1 MNKKRIFAII
11 TFIILGLFMFA
22 FANPLNDNGEENNAN
37 QAATGNTTNDTTE
50 NEQVLPEPDNNET
63 TQRNATRNNTRRVIA
78 RVDNTTTLDL
88 TIDKANA
95 IDELK
100 KYKDEYQFTDDS
112 AYNKVIDDYTTKIND
127 STTLDDINK
136 NLDEGKNKIDE
147 VINEDLT
154 AYKEA
159 AKKDIKEYAESLNLV
174 TDYTDLLNEYNN
186 KIDDAT
192 TKKAIDKLVSD
203 AKKALDE
210 MKANEVAEAKEKA
223 FKDINEYK
231 QEDQEYIKDI
241 TTTKDEGLKEVE
253 ASNDVKEIEN
263 IVEETKNKIDDL
275 IKNTTFTVNFYH
287 INTHNSNYELL
298 DTQTV
303 HYTKSAKTP
312 EIKKEVTTFYG
323 RVINKFV
330 GWDKDFTEVKT
341 NLDVYANYEVTNVTG
356 SVYVVKEESSN
367 KERLTTDDYERIV
380 KNIEVK
386 LTDDIINAV
395 NTYSKGHEVIV
406 ATDDAT
412 IRSIVSTELPTL
424 YKGNKYKTIEFYV
437 LKVTGDGVHVDG
449 RIHYDKDAELA
460 DKKDAAIDEI
470 KKYRTDDEQYI
481 EEITTIK
488 NDFEN
493 NLDNINNLEDLEK
506 AVKDTKKAIDDAIKN
521 KKFTVT
527 FYGIK
532 GKVLSTQSV
541 TYNTAAN
548 IPDTS
553 GTVTEWNGSIELKF
567 LNWDVKDSALKHVK
581 GNLEVQAKYDVVSAT
596 TKISILK
603 EDLGYDYSTNID
615 DFNHPYNKPEVE
627 KDKYFE
633 LTITK
638 EIVDAV
644 NDYRNKHII
653 VYSDNDEKIREVLKG
668 EPDVFNNN
676 KYKKLQYYVLKLQ
689 GDRFHCDAR
698 VIYDRDAEEL
708 DKAKAELKELIE
720 KAKKLDTTNKTDKSV
735 EDLNNKISKAKDNY
749 KGTDINAIK
758 ESINE
763 LKDIKLVDIK
773 VTDIHVKVNKD
784 KYYDYATKFDIT
796 VTYDDNNG
804 KKNEKTDDYKVT
816 ALDKTEGKHTAT
828 VTYKGQSKTFEYTTV
843 INKIESIKVVNHVP
857 TYWKNQKED
866 ITVTAT
872 YTDDTTKELS
882 SDKYRLDNFKTS
894 SATTKR
900 TATVVLNSNNNI
912 TDKFDYAVSK
922 YSSKEEEDEAIEA
935 EAEAERVK
943 AIKAMKV
950 TVPDGKY
957 YIEFNKLPSGATVNK
972 VYKKGN
978 ISTHTI
984 TLKSS
989 SVVDGKLRYEI
1000 SKTDHAIIR
1009 ATNGEWLNQY
1019 IYIEYIYGDKLYL
1032 VQYNE
1037 KTGNLKLV
1045 SVNRI

>member
-95 IDELK
+95 IDELR

-136 NLDEGKNKIDE
+136 NLDEGKDKIDE
-147 VINEDLT
+147 LINEDLT

-174 TDYTDLLNEYNN
+174 TDYTGLLNEYNN
-186 KIDDAT
+186 KIDEAT

-275 IKNTTFTVNFYH
+275 IKNTTFTVKFYD

-312 EIKKEVTTFYG
+312 EKFEKKDVKTFYG

-341 NLDVYANYEVTNVTG
+341 NLDVYANYEVTKVTG

-367 KERLTTDDYERIV
+367 KERLTTDDYERIE

-386 LTDDIINAV
+386 LTDDIVKAV

-449 RIHYDKDAELA
+449 RIHYDKEAELA

-470 KKYRTDDEQYI
+470 RKYRTDDEQYI

-532 GKVLSTQSV
+532 GKVLSTQQV
-541 TYNTAAN
+541 TYNYAAN

-553 GTVTEWNGSIELKF
+553 GTVTEWNGSIKLKF
-567 LNWDVKDSALKHVK
+567 LNWDVTDYALKHVK

-603 EDLGYDYSTNID
+603 ENLGYDYSTEIK
-615 DFNHPYNKPEVE
+615 DFNHPYNKPEAD
-627 KDKYFE
+627 KDEYFK

-638 EIVDAV
+638 EIVEAV
-644 NDYRNKHII
+644 NNYRNEHII

-698 VIYDRDAEEL
+698 VIYDREAEEL
-708 DKAKAELKELIE
+708 DKAKSELQKLID
-720 KAKKLDTTNKTDKSV
+720 KA
-735 EDLNNKISKAKDNY
+735 EDLNTKDKTDASVKDLKDKISKAKENIE
-749 KGTDINAIK
+749 GNDINAIR
-758 ESINE
+758 ESIND
-763 LKDIKLVDIK
+763 LKNIDLVDIK
-773 VTDIHVKVNKD
+773 VTALYVKVNKD

-804 KKNEKTDDYKVT
+804 KKGVETDDYKVT
-816 ALDKTEGKHTAT
+816 AFDKTEGKHTAT
-828 VTYKGQSKTFEYTTV
+828 VTYKGQSETFEYTTI
-843 INKIESIKVVNHVP
+843 INKIESIKVTNNKSEYYIREKSGIIVV
-857 TYWKNQKED
+857 
-866 ITVTAT
+866 AT
-872 YTDDTTKELS
+872 YTDKSTKNLGTNEYEFIKKFDSSTTTYYKEWYQIH
-882 SDKYRLDNFKTS
+882 YRNNP
-894 SATTKR
+894 R
-900 TATVVLNSNNNI
+900 TATVRANGK
-912 TDKFDYAVSK
+912 TDSFTYSVSRTTI
-922 YSSKEEEDEAIEA
+922 EEFNQSRAN
-935 EAEAERVK
+935 
-943 AIKAMKV
+943 KV
-950 TVPDGKY
+950 TVKLYSDKTIRFENLDSDIDVAKVTKHYTIVGFGYDTYNVTLIPTDDRNVFKLSDKDFNKIHDMNTLFAWQYLEIVYTIDGKEY
-957 YIEFNKLPSGATVNK
+957 
-972 VYKKGN
+972 
-978 ISTHTI
+978 
-984 TLKSS
+984 
-989 SVVDGKLRYEI
+989 SVSYAEI
-1000 SKTDHAIIR
+1000 F
-1009 ATNGEWLNQY
+1009 
-1019 IYIEYIYGDKLYL
+1019 DKLY
-1032 VQYNE
+1032 
-1037 KTGNLKLV
+1037 
-1045 SVNRI
+1045 